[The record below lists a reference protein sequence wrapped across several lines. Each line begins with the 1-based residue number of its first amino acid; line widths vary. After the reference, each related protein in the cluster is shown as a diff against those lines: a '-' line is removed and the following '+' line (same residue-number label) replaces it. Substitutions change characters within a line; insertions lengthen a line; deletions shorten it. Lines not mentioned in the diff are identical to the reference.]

1 MIVKGTVLY
10 VELSGGF
17 WGVEDSNGQ
26 QWRPEKMPKALQK
39 KGMFVELDCLVS
51 KKTMSIFMWGTTI
64 QITDYKIIA

>member
-10 VELSGGF
+10 IDLSGGF

-39 KGMFVELDCLVS
+39 KGLKVELNCLVS
-51 KKTMSIFMWGTTI
+51 KKTMSIFMWGTAI
-64 QITDYKIIA
+64 QIINHKILV